1 MLKYT
6 NKGTVDEIKRY
17 FEENGITVELLPRKQ
32 GFLPQWKLTDKN
44 GTVCRV
50 VFQNSVGSYDICTCN
65 EVQKNM
71 FFPAIIQVYI
81 QEDSIIVY
89 KAYTEN
95 KVWKADRH
103 LRKYEQ
109 LARLVSC
116 CNKLNLL
123 KI

>member
-1 MLKYT
+1 MLKYS
-6 NKGTVDEIKRY
+6 NKATTDKIKRL
-17 FEENGITVELLPRKQ
+17 FEENGVTVELLPRKH
-32 GFLPQWKLTDKN
+32 GYLPQWKLTDKN
-44 GTVCRV
+44 GTECRV

-71 FFPAIIQVYI
+71 FFPAIVQVYV
-81 QEDSIIVY
+81 EGDSIIVY

-95 KVWKADRH
+95 KVWKENRH
-103 LRKYEQ
+103 LKKYEKY
-109 LARLVSC
+109 ARLVSC